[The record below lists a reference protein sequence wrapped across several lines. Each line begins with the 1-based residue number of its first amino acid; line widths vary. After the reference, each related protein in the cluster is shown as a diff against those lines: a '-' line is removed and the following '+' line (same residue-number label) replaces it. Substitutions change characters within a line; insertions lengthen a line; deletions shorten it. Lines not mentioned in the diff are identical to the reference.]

1 MSKQQKKMH
10 NYSLVYSEST
20 FEDKVNLNKRRIREI
35 SSKLFVLTDQT
46 NQNSTLKQKLA
57 SQHKEE
63 MDFYIKKSRQP

>member
-46 NQNSTLKQKLA
+46 NQNITLK
-57 SQHKEE
+57 
-63 MDFYIKKSRQP
+63 